1 MKCQVKLVIIS
12 YLSSV
17 LPHGVVNIYLVN
29 RKRGKYEILFY
40 HFLILKLY
48 TGMQKSFHTGFERN
62 V

>member
-29 RKRGKYEILFY
+29 RKKGENMKLFFY

-48 TGMQKSFHTGFERN
+48 TGM
-62 V
+62 